1 MILFNGCSFT
11 YGDELKDSENTCF
24 AALAGKKLNQDFKN
38 LGTPGGSN
46 HRIVRTTFANL
57 DENIK
62 AAVIQWTS
70 PTRFEHFAQDSL
82 ETNDGYR
89 KVTLQ
94 KLGPIQKHHDRTIWR
109 IFHANQYSKT
119 NLALKKYAVLVRT
132 YRANCIEFLYQV
144 HQIQTTLRLANIP
157 YFMVNGLKEIHQDI
171 FPDNLSHLRNS
182 CPVYNKIDW
191 SDKVWLLD
199 PKTDS
204 IEDWTKRNNYAIG
217 VGEHPLEEAHDAFS
231 DIIQHRLKDKI

>member
-11 YGDELKDSENTCF
+11 YGDELGDPKNTCF

-46 HRIVRTTFANL
+46 HRIIRTTFANL

-70 PTRFEHFAQDSL
+70 PTRFEHFVQDSL
-82 ETNDGYR
+82 ETTDGYR

-94 KLGPIQKHHDRTIWR
+94 KLGPIDKHHDRTIWR
-109 IFHANQYSKT
+109 MFHANQYSKT
-119 NLALKKYAVLVRT
+119 KLAD
-132 YRANCIEFLYQV
+132 
-144 HQIQTTLRLANIP
+144 IP
-157 YFMVNGLKEIHQDI
+157 YFMVNGLKELHLDI
-171 FPDNLSHLRNS
+171 FPDNLSYLRNS
-182 CPVYNKIDW
+182 CPIYNKIDW

-204 IEDWTKRNNYAIG
+204 LEDWAKRNNYAIG
-217 VGEHPLEEAHDAFS
+217 YGGHPLEEAHDAFS
-231 DIIQHRLKDKI
+231 DIILDRLKDKI